1 MTDRERWT
9 VYPLLFL
16 TLGIAVK
23 DKIAGRATADT
34 LLCNT
39 LVVHDRKGKEQVV
52 ISSTPDGGQV
62 VTLGEKNALGVL
74 VGHTDKLAGL
84 MFVDG
89 RGRLIRSLATVP
101 TSAPPPVG
109 VARPGSE
116 KPEPAQEPPA
126 NEQSPQP
133 SDEQPPAE
141 QQPEQQKPEQPD
153 DSTPQLQ

>member
-23 DKIAGRATADT
+23 DKIVGRSTADT
-34 LLCNT
+34 VLCST

-62 VTLGEKNALGVL
+62 VTLGGKNALGVL
-74 VGHTDKLAGL
+74 VGHTEKLAGL

-89 RGRLIRSLATVP
+89 RGRLIRSLATMPASAVAP
-101 TSAPPPVG
+101 TEVHRAG
-109 VARPGSE
+109 
-116 KPEPAQEPPA
+116 PESQEPPL
-126 NEQSPQP
+126 QTPQ
-133 SDEQPPAE
+133 DEKP
-141 QQPEQQKPEQPD
+141 PEQ
-153 DSTPQLQ
+153 

>member
-23 DKIAGRATADT
+23 DKIAGRSTADT
-34 LLCNT
+34 VLCNT

-52 ISSTPDGGQV
+52 ISSSPVGGQV
-62 VTLGEKNALGVL
+62 VTLGGKNALGVL

-89 RGRLIRSLATVP
+89 RGRLIRSLATMP
-101 TSAPPPVG
+101 TGAVAPTDTNRPEPESHESPRQPPPD
-109 VARPGSE
+109 E
-116 KPEPAQEPPA
+116 KPSEG
-126 NEQSPQP
+126 
-133 SDEQPPAE
+133 
-141 QQPEQQKPEQPD
+141 KLPEQPD
-153 DSTPQLQ
+153 EPMNE

>member
-1 MTDRERWT
+1 MTDRERWI

-23 DKIAGRATADT
+23 DKIAGRSTADT
-34 LLCNT
+34 VLCNT

-74 VGHTDKLAGL
+74 VGHTEKLAGL

-89 RGRLIRSLATVP
+89 RGRLIRSLATMP
-101 TSAPPPVG
+101 TSGAAPAGPN
-109 VARPGSE
+109 RPDRE
-116 KPEPAQEPPA
+116 TQEPSREPPA
-126 NEQSPQP
+126 G
-133 SDEQPPAE
+133 E
-141 QQPEQQKPEQPD
+141 QQPQQQDEPPSEDKPPEKSDEP
-153 DSTPQLQ
+153 TPEP

>member
-23 DKIAGRATADT
+23 DKIAGRSTADT
-34 LLCNT
+34 VLCST

-62 VTLGEKNALGVL
+62 VTLGGKNALGVL
-74 VGHTDKLAGL
+74 VGHTERLAGL

-89 RGRLIRSLATVP
+89 RGRLIRSLATMP
-101 TSAPPPVG
+101 TNVVAPTD
-109 VARPGSE
+109 ANRPG
-116 KPEPAQEPPA
+116 PESQEPPRQPPP
-126 NEQSPQP
+126 NEQP
-133 SDEQPPAE
+133 SEERPPE
-141 QQPEQQKPEQPD
+141 
-153 DSTPQLQ
+153 